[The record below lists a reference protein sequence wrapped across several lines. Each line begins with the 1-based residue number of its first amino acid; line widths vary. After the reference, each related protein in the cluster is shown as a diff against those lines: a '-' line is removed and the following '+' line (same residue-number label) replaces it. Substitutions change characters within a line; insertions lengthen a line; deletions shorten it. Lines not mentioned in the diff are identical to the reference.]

1 MRPRGQR
8 KAPYSRRQ
16 CPSSAR
22 TPPRG
27 TPGGFGQLEP
37 WVPARTASEVANS
50 AALRACR
57 HDDSFTPLAKALADN
72 AAQIEKVCSRSRLGG
87 DGRLPC
93 NRVRWGLHPA
103 LGPHAVAL
111 FVAQELIDCQGPAVD
126 LGGYWQPDPAK
137 VKAAMNPSP
146 TLNKILTDMA

>member
-1 MRPRGQR
+1 MPELG
-8 KAPYSRRQ
+8 PYASSRDAWRLWAARALGARASRLRSRQ
-16 CPSSAR
+16 FRA
-22 TPPRG
+22 
-27 TPGGFGQLEP
+27 F
-37 WVPARTASEVANS
+37 
-50 AALRACR
+50 RACR